1 MTAEQ
6 ITTAMMACRQAELR
20 AFDKQSEAADMAKRT
35 SEPARTAYLD
45 HAAYWQHEAQRYR
58 EAHAALTNLP
68 HSNENTNT
76 ETK

>member
-6 ITTAMMACRQAELR
+6 ITTAMLACSQAAARAAERKLEVAAMAQDYP
-20 AFDKQSEAADMAKRT
+20 DKKDQF
-35 SEPARTAYLD
+35 LD
-45 HAAYWQHEAQRYR
+45 HAAFWQGEEQRYR
-58 EAHAALTNLP
+58 EAHAALMNIP